1 MDTIPTY
8 YADLIKENVEH
19 LKHLQCRWLQL
30 HSMRNNAINAGKAER
45 AEEIKAQMFEI
56 SKRFNVITDKLA
68 KYAAKR

>member
-30 HSMRNNAINAGKAER
+30 HNMRNNAISAGKAER
-45 AEEIKAQMFEI
+45 AEEIKVQMFEV
-56 SKRFNVITDKLA
+56 SKRFNVVQDKLE